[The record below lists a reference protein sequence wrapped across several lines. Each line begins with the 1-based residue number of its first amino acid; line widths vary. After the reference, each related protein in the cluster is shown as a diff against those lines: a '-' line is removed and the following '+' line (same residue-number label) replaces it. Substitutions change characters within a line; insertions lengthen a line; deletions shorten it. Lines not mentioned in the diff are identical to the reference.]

1 MLLHFP
7 NRVSV
12 RASIPTHPFRRLRC
26 ECRTWAA
33 LACILSGLA
42 SPLAGQ
48 NRDISQYPVDPLTVP
63 RPVIHA
69 TRIDGP
75 ITIDGRLNDPAWA
88 DASPDTRTWI
98 QTIPDLG
105 MPASQETVLRIV
117 YDDQN
122 LYIGAV
128 LYDEDTGSLTVP
140 GLEQDFDTPNSDIFG
155 VAIDTYLD
163 RQNGFLWAVNPGGAL
178 WDAQAFNDQRDLSP
192 AWEGIVDVRTS
203 VNDSTW
209 VVEMAIPF
217 ATLRFNPVVGDQVW
231 GINFSRRIRRRNED
245 AIWAPIP
252 IQYRVYKFS
261 LAGTL
266 EGLRELPRGRN
277 LWIKPYALGDRL
289 TGVRYASAEESGAAG
304 IDAKWGLTPRMT
316 LDLTVNTDFSQV
328 EVDQEQINLSRF
340 SLFFPERRDFFLEN
354 DGTFAFQDAAIRNYR
369 TGSSPRNFRLFNS
382 RRIGLSST
390 REPLPIGGGAR
401 LTGRIGDRFEVG
413 LLDIQTRSLN
423 GLSDGSDY
431 TAENFAVARAKGTFG
446 PATIG
451 GMFINRQE
459 TGGAFY
465 SPHATGYN
473 RSYGVDANVQVSP
486 NVLMSAY
493 WARTDGPRS
502 NGDAN
507 TAMFQTAWRN
517 PFWNVSGLFKHVGDG
532 FNPETGFIDRTAV
545 RRYFTTVGV
554 HPQINRLGIREI
566 NPYLDLDLY
575 TDLEANLETRGI
587 EAGAVISL
595 LAGGQV
601 TARVRD
607 RYERLFETT
616 PIGGVDLHA
625 GVYEWLEPSLRLS
638 TRGDLPVFVSGSV
651 QWGDF
656 YDGSRTS
663 YSADVTIR
671 PNEHVSM
678 ELGGQRNDLTL
689 GGINFSADIYSARL
703 RYALNTRAF
712 FLAFV
717 QYNGATEELISNA
730 RINIIHSPLSD
741 VFLVYTER
749 RSLANGATDPLLE
762 RGLTVKVTKLL
773 AF

>member
-1 MLLHFP
+1 MLSQPGARIRRSRPTLQVVTRRAMRTLVLLP
-7 NRVSV
+7 LGVS
-12 RASIPTHPFRRLRC
+12 P
-26 ECRTWAA
+26 
-33 LACILSGLA
+33 LSGQSTE
-42 SPLAGQ
+42 SP
-48 NRDISQYPVDPLTVP
+48 SVYPVDPLNVP

-69 TRIDGP
+69 TRIDDP
-75 ITIDGRLNDPAWA
+75 IVVDGLLNDAAWA
-88 DASPDTRTWI
+88 EARADNRTWI
-98 QTIPDLG
+98 QTIPDPG
-105 MPASQETVLRIV
+105 MPASQGTILRIL

-122 LYIGAV
+122 LYVGAV
-128 LYDEDTGSLTVP
+128 LYDEDTRSLAIP

-178 WDAQAFNDQRDLSP
+178 WDAQAFNDQRDMSP

-203 VNDSTW
+203 INDSTW

-217 ATLRFNPVVGDQVW
+217 ATMRFNPVVGDQVW

-245 AIWAPIP
+245 ALWAPIP

-261 LAGTL
+261 LAGTM
-266 EGLRELPRGRN
+266 EGLRDLPRGRN
-277 LWIKPYALGDRL
+277 LWIKPYALGNRL
-289 TGVRYASAEESGAAG
+289 TGARPTPAEQSVDVG

-328 EVDQEQINLSRF
+328 EVDQEQVNLSRF

-354 DGTFAFQDAAIRNYR
+354 EGTFGFQDTAIRNYR

-382 RRIGLSST
+382 RRIGLSTT

-401 LTGRIGDRFEVG
+401 LTGRIGDRFEIGV
-413 LLDIQTRSLN
+413 LDMQTRSYS
-423 GLSDGSDY
+423 GLTNGSDY

-459 TGGAFY
+459 TGGPDPSA
-465 SPHATGYN
+465 YN
-473 RSYGVDANVQVSP
+473 RSYGVDANVQVAT

-493 WARTDGPRS
+493 WARTDEPVPD
-502 NGDAN
+502 GDAN
-507 TAMFQTAWRN
+507 TAMMQTAWRN
-517 PFWNVSGLFKHVGDG
+517 PFWNVSGLFKHVGEG

-566 NPYLDLDLY
+566 NPYLDVDLY
-575 TDLEANLETRGI
+575 TNLEDALETRGL
-587 EAGAVISL
+587 EAGAVVSL
-595 LAGGQV
+595 LAGGQI
-601 TARVRD
+601 TMRVRD

-616 PIGGVDLHA
+616 KIGSADVLA
-625 GVYEWLEPSLRLS
+625 GTYEWLEPSIRLS
-638 TRGDLPVFVSGSV
+638 TRGDLPVFLSASV

-663 YSADVTIR
+663 YSADLTVR
-671 PNEHVSM
+671 PNEHVSL

-689 GGINFSADIYSARL
+689 GGLNFSADIYSARL

-730 RINIIHSPLSD
+730 RINLIHSPLSD

-749 RSLANGATDPLLE
+749 RSLATGVPEPLLE
-762 RGLTVKVTKLL
+762 RGLTLKVTKLL

>member
-1 MLLHFP
+1 MHSIRVGYAVQMLLMLATLSP
-7 NRVSV
+7 SV
-12 RASIPTHPFRRLRC
+12 GSGALHAQTAERPPT
-26 ECRTWAA
+26 
-33 LACILSGLA
+33 
-42 SPLAGQ
+42 
-48 NRDISQYPVDPLTVP
+48 YPVDPLSVP

-69 TRIDGP
+69 TRVADPVVIDGFL
-75 ITIDGRLNDPAWA
+75 DDAAWA
-88 DASPDTRTWI
+88 QARPDTRTWI
-98 QTIPDLG
+98 QTIPDPG
-105 MPASQETVLRIV
+105 MPASQASELRIV
-117 YDDQN
+117 YDDRN
-122 LYIGAV
+122 LYVGAI
-128 LYDEDTGSLTVP
+128 LHDEDTGSLAIP

-289 TGVRYASAEESGAAG
+289 TGARYAPAEESGAAG

-328 EVDQEQINLSRF
+328 EVDQEQVNLSRF

-354 DGTFAFQDAAIRNYR
+354 DGTFGFQDTAIRNYR

-413 LLDIQTRSLN
+413 LLDMQTRSLN

-459 TGGAFY
+459 TGGVD
-465 SPHATGYN
+465 ATRYN

-493 WARTDGPRS
+493 WAHTDDPRS

-507 TAMFQTAWRN
+507 AAMFQTAWRN

-575 TDLEANLETRGI
+575 TDLNANLETRGI

-616 PIGGVDLHA
+616 PIGGVDVQA
-625 GVYEWLEPSLRLS
+625 GTYEWLEPSLRLS
-638 TRGDLPVFVSGSV
+638 TRGDLPVFASGSV

-671 PNEHVSM
+671 PTEHVSV

-689 GGINFSADIYSARL
+689 GGINFSADIYSARF

-762 RGLTVKVTKLL
+762 RGLTLKVTKLL